1 MRTVHNRRSN
11 PAGGQS
17 LPGGGGAECPHLLL
31 SISVQISE
39 ERESGVLQKDLI
51 LLEHAASALLPLMEC
66 VSSAQRLDFYF
77 SQPMLSHTFGL

>member
-17 LPGGGGAECPHLLL
+17 LPGGAECPHLLL